1 MKIVFALAA
10 IAALSACATAT
21 PTYLPD
27 GRAGTSI
34 NCSGANLSWADCE
47 RKAGDLCKERGY
59 DVASAT
65 QDGAPFA
72 FGTATARS
80 GQVSA
85 GTVVTRTMLI
95 ACK

>member
-1 MKIVFALAA
+1 MKAVFALAVITA
-10 IAALSACATAT
+10 ISGCATAK

-27 GRAGTSI
+27 GRAGNSI
-34 NCSGANLSWADCE
+34 NCSGTALSWADCE

-72 FGTATARS
+72 FGTATANS
-80 GQVSA
+80 GQLSA
-85 GTVVTRTMLI
+85 GTMITRTMLI